1 MTTEQNKMGTEPIAK
16 LILSMSLPMMLS
28 MLVTALYNIVD
39 SIFVSRIGENAL
51 TAVSLAFPIQN
62 LMIAISVGTGVGI
75 NAILSMNLGKK
86 DYKAVSRVAKNGIF
100 LNICGSLVFLIFGLF
115 FSPFYFRSQT
125 DIPEIIDYG
134 VQYLN
139 ICCVFS
145 FGLFLEVTFEK
156 LLQATGKTL
165 FSMYTQGLG
174 AVINIILDPIL
185 IFGYFG
191 LPAMGVAGAAIATVV
206 GQIAS
211 MFLGAF
217 LNIKKNR
224 EIDFHFEDLRLHGQT
239 IKEIY
244 SIGIPSIFMASIT
257 SVMTFGM
264 NKILTAFSSTAIAF
278 FGIYFKLQSFVFM
291 PVFGLNNGIIS
302 IISYN
307 YGAKNKDRIIHTIR
321 DANIYAFLIMGI
333 GFLIFQIFPK
343 TLLQFFNASQTMC
356 DIGIP
361 ALRLISISYIFAAF
375 SVICTSLFQSMG
387 HAVLS
392 LVVSL
397 IRQLCVLLPVAW
409 LLSFTGVLNYIW
421 LSFPIAEII
430 AVLLCA
436 VFLRRVYREKIA
448 ILPGKDL

>member
-51 TAVSLAFPIQN
+51 TAVSLSFPIQN

-224 EIDFHFEDLRLHGQT
+224 EIDFHFEDLKLHGQT

-244 SIGIPSIFMASIT
+244 SIGVPSIFMASIT

-264 NKILTAFSSTAIAF
+264 NKILAAFSSTAIAF

-343 TLLQFFNASQTMC
+343 TLLQFFNASQTMY

-392 LVVSL
+392 LMVSL

-409 LLSFTGVLNYIW
+409 LLSFIGVLNYIW

-430 AVLLCA
+430 AVLLCV
-436 VFLRRVYREKIA
+436 VFLRKVYREKIA
-448 ILPGKDL
+448 ILPGKVL

>member
-1 MTTEQNKMGTEPIAK
+1 M
-16 LILSMSLPMMLS
+16 
-28 MLVTALYNIVD
+28 
-39 SIFVSRIGENAL
+39 
-51 TAVSLAFPIQN
+51 
-62 LMIAISVGTGVGI
+62 
-75 NAILSMNLGKK
+75 
-86 DYKAVSRVAKNGIF
+86 
-100 LNICGSLVFLIFGLF
+100 
-115 FSPFYFRSQT
+115 
-125 DIPEIIDYG
+125 
-134 VQYLN
+134 N

-264 NKILTAFSSTAIAF
+264 NKILAAFSSTAIAF

-343 TLLQFFNASQTMC
+343 TLLQFFNASQTMY

>member
-1 MTTEQNKMGTEPIAK
+1 
-16 LILSMSLPMMLS
+16 
-28 MLVTALYNIVD
+28 
-39 SIFVSRIGENAL
+39 
-51 TAVSLAFPIQN
+51 
-62 LMIAISVGTGVGI
+62 MIAISVGTGVGI

-115 FSPFYFRSQT
+115 FSSFYFRSQT

-264 NKILTAFSSTAIAF
+264 NKILAAFSSTAIAF

-307 YGAKNKDRIIHTIR
+307 YGAKNKDRVIKTVRIAMAIGCSVMLLGTLLFQFLPNLILSPFKTTEEMNKIAYVAFRIISIGFIFS
-321 DANIYAFLIMGI
+321 AIAIVINGFFMGI
-333 GFLIFQIFPK
+333 GAGVSAMSVNLARQLILLVPLAFFLSKTALGISGVWVAFP
-343 TLLQFFNASQTMC
+343 
-356 DIGIP
+356 
-361 ALRLISISYIFAAF
+361 ISE
-375 SVICTSLFQSMG
+375 
-387 HAVLS
+387 VLS
-392 LVVSL
+392 TILAYAL
-397 IRQLCVLLPVAW
+397 FIKEKNKIDNK
-409 LLSFTGVLNYIW
+409 NYW
-421 LSFPIAEII
+421 
-430 AVLLCA
+430 
-436 VFLRRVYREKIA
+436 
-448 ILPGKDL
+448 

>member
-1 MTTEQNKMGTEPIAK
+1 M
-16 LILSMSLPMMLS
+16 
-28 MLVTALYNIVD
+28 
-39 SIFVSRIGENAL
+39 
-51 TAVSLAFPIQN
+51 
-62 LMIAISVGTGVGI
+62 
-75 NAILSMNLGKK
+75 
-86 DYKAVSRVAKNGIF
+86 
-100 LNICGSLVFLIFGLF
+100 
-115 FSPFYFRSQT
+115 
-125 DIPEIIDYG
+125 
-134 VQYLN
+134 N

-165 FSMYTQGLG
+165 FSMYTQDLG

-211 MFLGAF
+211 MFLGVF

-264 NKILTAFSSTAIAF
+264 NKILAAFSSTAIAF

-343 TLLQFFNASQTMC
+343 TL
-356 DIGIP
+356 
-361 ALRLISISYIFAAF
+361 F
-375 SVICTSLFQSMG
+375 SM
-387 HAVLS
+387 
-392 LVVSL
+392 
-397 IRQLCVLLPVAW
+397 
-409 LLSFTGVLNYIW
+409 
-421 LSFPIAEII
+421 
-430 AVLLCA
+430 
-436 VFLRRVYREKIA
+436 
-448 ILPGKDL
+448 